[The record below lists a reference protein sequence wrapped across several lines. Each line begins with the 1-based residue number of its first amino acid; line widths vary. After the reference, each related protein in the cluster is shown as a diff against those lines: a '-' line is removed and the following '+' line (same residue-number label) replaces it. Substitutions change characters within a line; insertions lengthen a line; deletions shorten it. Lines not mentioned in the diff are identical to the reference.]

1 MAKENK
7 DALTLENTEVSE
19 VKENTKKK
27 TEKKDDDNELV
38 EIELF
43 RDNKDYKDD
52 VFVAVNG
59 ESCVIK
65 RGEKVKIK
73 KKFAKVLEQSKIQDA
88 LTARMMDEKAD
99 EYAKSNK

>member
-1 MAKENK
+1 MAQEQEKVVTDES
-7 DALTLENTEVSE
+7 TE
-19 VKENTKKK
+19 VKESTKKK
-27 TEKKDDDNELV
+27 TAKKDDGNEIV

-73 KKFAKVLEQSKIQDA
+73 KKFAKVLEQSKRQDA

-99 EYAKSNK
+99 EFAKENK

>member
-7 DALTLENTEVSE
+7 DALTLENAEVSE

-27 TEKKDDDNELV
+27 TAKQDDDNELV

-73 KKFAKVLEQSKIQDA
+73 KKFAKVLEQSKRQDA

>member
-1 MAKENK
+1 MATKANMK
-7 DALTLENTEVSE
+7 KTLKCNENT
-19 VKENTKKK
+19 
-27 TEKKDDDNELV
+27 LV

-43 RDNKDYKDD
+43 RDNRDYKDN

-73 KKFAKVLEQSKIQDA
+73 KKFADVIESSMRQDIK
-88 LTARMMDEKAD
+88 TARLMDSKSD
-99 EYAKSNK
+99 EFYQEAVARNI